1 MMTIDY
7 TPKTVLCIGAH
18 MDDLDCH
25 AGGLIAQWA
34 AQGVKIY
41 YLILTD
47 GAMGSNDQ
55 HETPE
60 TIQRRRHKEQ
70 IAAARVL
77 GVKWVHFAGFPD
89 NSLSSPRFCAAVT
102 REIVRHIRS
111 LQPDTVLTLDPTPDY
126 YLSHG
131 IINHADHRAAGRAAL
146 DAANHLAD
154 NPRYLPTL
162 TSWRGNQPLALHAVN
177 HVLLATFSPSPSYFV
192 DIAVILDLK
201 IKAAHEH
208 ISQGAAG
215 LERHVRNWAAITGAE
230 AGLEFAE
237 AYNGLIIRP

>member
-1 MMTIDY
+1 MTALDY
-7 TPKTVLCIGAH
+7 TPKTVLCVGAH

-34 AQGVKIY
+34 AQGVKVY

-47 GAMGSNDQ
+47 GAMGSSNQ
-55 HETPE
+55 QERPKA
-60 TIQRRRHKEQ
+60 IQQRRHKEQ

-89 NSLSSPRFCAAVT
+89 NSLSDPTFSAAVT

-131 IINHADHRAAGRAAL
+131 VINHPDHRAAGRAAL
-146 DAANHLAD
+146 DAVNHLAD
-154 NPRYLPTL
+154 NPRYLPNL
-162 TSWRGNQPLALHAVN
+162 TSWRGNKPLALHAVN
-177 HVLLATFSPSPSYFV
+177 RVLLATFSSSPSYFV
-192 DIAVILDLK
+192 GIGDVLDLK

-208 ISQGAAG
+208 ISQGVAG
-215 LERHVRNWAAITGAE
+215 LERHVRNWASITGAE

-237 AYNGLIIRP
+237 AYNGLVVRP